1 MGTTPTMDLEVALA
15 VEGYAQVVGLDEAGR
30 GALAARCTRRGR
42 APSLDRGYGRT
53 YRRGARLQTVDC
65 ASLPRR
71 VRGRDPLCCLR
82 CDRRRGSEEIDE
94 LGIAPATRL
103 AWVRALEVL
112 PSADFLL
119 LDAFPLP
126 ESSLPQRSIVHGDA
140 TCLSIAA
147 ASILAKTA
155 RDRFMIEA
163 AAQSCVYG
171 FSRNKG
177 YGTREHLTALCEHGP
192 GALHRR
198 TFAPVRTWEQLRL
211 GHLR

>member
-1 MGTTPTMDLEVALA
+1 MDLEVALA

-30 GALAARCTRRGR
+30 GALAGPVYAGAVVLPHSTEAMDALIAVVRDSKQLTAR
-42 APSLDRGYGRT
+42 
-53 YRRGARLQTVDC
+53 ARLAAFEVVTRYAAYAAIGA
-65 ASLPRR
+65 AS
-71 VRGRDPLCCLR
+71 
-82 CDRRRGSEEIDE
+82 SEEIDE

-126 ESSLPQRSIVHGDA
+126 ESSLPQRPIVHGDA